1 MNVIFVVATI
11 IFLALGVFFSA
22 KDKDDREKMKQDVL
36 MYSVV
41 PSLIFGTIGHLF
53 LASKTREDMGWDN
66 STGVITL
73 QRELGLFTAS
83 LLVIALTKKEPGV
96 GLGWGLFLLAAGINH
111 IIVNNKV
118 GEVAMIDIVYGLFLM
133 LVFKD

>member
-1 MNVIFVVATI
+1 MNFIFVVSTI
-11 IFLALGVFFSA
+11 IFLALGVFFSVR
-22 KDKDDREKMKQDVL
+22 DKNDKKKMQNNVL

-41 PSLIFGTIGHLF
+41 PSLIFGTFGHLF

-96 GLGWGLFLLAAGINH
+96 GLGWGIFLLAAGINH

-118 GEVAMIDIVYGLFLM
+118 GEVAMVDIVYGLFLM
-133 LVFKD
+133 IVFKD

>member
-1 MNVIFVVATI
+1 MNVIFVVSTI
-11 IFLALGVFFSA
+11 IFLALGVFFSVR
-22 KDKDDREKMKQDVL
+22 DKNNKKKMQNNVL

-41 PSLIFGTIGHLF
+41 PSLIFGTFGHLF

-66 STGVITL
+66 SIGVITL

-83 LLVIALTKKEPGV
+83 LLVIALTKKEPCV
-96 GLGWGLFLLAAGINH
+96 GLGWGIFLLAAGINH

-118 GEVAMIDIVYGLFLM
+118 GEVAMVDIVYGLFLM
-133 LVFKD
+133 VVFKD

>member
-22 KDKDDREKMKQDVL
+22 KDKNDREKMKQNVL

-53 LASKTREDMGWDN
+53 LASKTREDMGWDS

-83 LLVIALTKKEPGV
+83 LLVIALLKKEPGV
-96 GLGWGLFLLAAGINH
+96 GLGWGLFLFSAGINH
-111 IIVNNKV
+111 IIVNKQV
-118 GEVAMIDIVYGLFLM
+118 GEVAMINIVYGLFLM
-133 LVFKD
+133 VVFKD